1 MSFIILLACLMFA
14 TFCFQ
19 HISLHI
25 QAPKKDPDY
34 EDEDSDVGLFAFFTT
49 ILETPKSRV
58 LTFHTFEKATF
69 MVCSTIIKEIYISKI
84 INFKCCICP
93 PEPTGCFF
101 KLD

>member
-1 MSFIILLACLMFA
+1 MFA

-19 HISLHI
+19 HMSLHI

-34 EDEDSDVGLFAFFTT
+34 EGRTVTWASLL
-49 ILETPKSRV
+49 LETPTV
-58 LTFHTFEKATF
+58 TFDTFEKATF
-69 MVCSTIIKEIYISKI
+69 MVCSTIIREIYISKI

-93 PEPTGCFF
+93 PEPTECFF

>member
-1 MSFIILLACLMFA
+1 MREKNRDPWQCLTNNTNYTIHVLYYTSMSFIILLACLMFA

-69 MVCSTIIKEIYISKI
+69 MV
-84 INFKCCICP
+84 
-93 PEPTGCFF
+93 
-101 KLD
+101 